1 MKKFAALT
9 LLGLS
14 TVAVAETAPAP
25 VQDSAQPV
33 LALAV
38 YDISKASEQK
48 MLEKRE
54 LSRSNKNHR
63 LCWTAANVNAVENGA
78 NFAIEQFVSP
88 ASTTLT
94 DDEGTI
100 AQRSKDGK
108 THVLLS
114 FVPTFKDGLVEKC
127 WHLPSKYPTG
137 EYQFTARVN
146 DFEFPI
152 QTFKIVE

>member
-1 MKKFAALT
+1 MKKIFALT

-14 TVAVAETAPAP
+14 TVAAAESTPAT
-25 VQDSAQPV
+25 QPV
-33 LALAV
+33 LALGV
-38 YDISKASEQK
+38 YDISNTQEPK
-48 MLEKRE
+48 MLENRQ

-88 ASTTLT
+88 ASTTLA

-108 THVLLS
+108 THILLS

-127 WHLPSKYPTG
+127 WQLPSKYPTG